1 MKLQML
7 LDHPNRFR
15 VLQLGTI
22 EYTSTGPQKHHQ
34 HYKLATN
41 PDGSLKLCSTCKESF
56 LTRTDI
62 PSNFCSKD
70 CLDEFK
76 GYYENSVKTKVW
88 VRGINSGILDKD
100 KQEPEYVTRAEF
112 ENLQHKLDHHL
123 SFKGM

>member
-15 VLQLGTI
+15 ILQLGTI
-22 EYTSTGPQKHHQ
+22 LYTSTGPQENNQ

-41 PDGSLKLCSTCKESF
+41 PDGSLRLCSTCNEPF
-56 LTRTDI
+56 LARTGI
-62 PSNFCSKD
+62 PSNFCSKE
-70 CLDEFK
+70 CLDEYR
-76 GYYENSVKTKVW
+76 YYYSKNVKTKVW
-88 VRGINSGILDKD
+88 VRGINSGLLNKD
-100 KQEPEYVTRAEF
+100 KPESEYVTRAEF